1 MPTETVLSD
10 SPSGMSSL
18 AVAGKAYTGSNFSLE
33 LPSGFGSASL
43 TRALDFDRRA
53 NSTTPTTTPQKNT
66 AEHTPAITPI
76 DVPER
81 APLLSATSS
90 WSGLSISSV
99 GAFGSVLV
107 LLMIDPLTN
116 EADVSED
123 ATTVFDIDAVG
134 EAVAVDGNSVVD
146 SAL

>member
-1 MPTETVLSD
+1 MPTETVLPD
-10 SPSGMSSL
+10 SPSGLSSF
-18 AVAGKAYTGSNFSLE
+18 AVAGKAYTGSNLSVE
-33 LPSGFGSASL
+33 LQSGFGSASR

-53 NSTTPTTTPQKNT
+53 NSTPPTTTPQQNT

-81 APLLSATSS
+81 APLLSATSN
-90 WSGLSISSV
+90 WSV

-107 LLMIDPLTN
+107 LVTIDPLIN

-123 ATTVFDIDAVG
+123 ATTVFDIDESNDTAEVG
-134 EAVAVDGNSVVD
+134 NAVAVDDNSV
-146 SAL
+146 